1 MSYLTLVVLLACA
14 IAVVTDVRSR
24 SIPNWLTFGLAFCAI
39 VVQAF
44 SGPSAVLVSVIIY
57 VAVMILGSVV
67 FALGWLGGGDVKLLA
82 AAAAAFGWPDCV
94 VFLIYTSIGGGI
106 LALTV
111 SAARGRLFTTVAGA
125 LAAVRP
131 LAYGNIQAV
140 APRTKTVL
148 PYGCAIAL
156 GAAAVALA
164 DSVAPFLRLPL

>member
-1 MSYLTLVVLLACA
+1 MSYLTIVVLFACA

-24 SIPNWLTFGLAFCAI
+24 SIPNWLTFGLAVVAI
-39 VVQAF
+39 AGNAF
-44 SGPSAVLVSVIIY
+44 AGPLAVLVAVAIY
-57 VAVMILGSVV
+57 VAVMVVGSIV
-67 FALGWLGGGDVKLLA
+67 FSLGWLGGGDVKLLA

-94 VFLIYTSIGGGI
+94 VFLIYTSLGGGI
-106 LALTV
+106 LALAVSVVRGQLVTTV
-111 SAARGRLFTTVAGA
+111 SGA
-125 LAAVRP
+125 LATMRP
-131 LAYGNIQAV
+131 FAYGNVQAT